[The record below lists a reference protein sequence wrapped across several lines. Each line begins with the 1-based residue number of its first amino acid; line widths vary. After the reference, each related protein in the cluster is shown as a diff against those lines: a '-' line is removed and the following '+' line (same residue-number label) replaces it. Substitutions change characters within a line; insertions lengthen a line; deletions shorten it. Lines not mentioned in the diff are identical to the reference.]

1 MDMYRNAFQVQKHD
15 LVHYTGFPY
24 DLATVSK
31 KIFFEDVLSPI
42 EKATLNQV
50 LN

>member
-1 MDMYRNAFQVQKHD
+1 MDVYLNAFQVYKHD
-15 LVHYTGFPY
+15 LVHYAGFLY
-24 DLATVSK
+24 DLATISK

-42 EKATLNQV
+42 EKATLNQA